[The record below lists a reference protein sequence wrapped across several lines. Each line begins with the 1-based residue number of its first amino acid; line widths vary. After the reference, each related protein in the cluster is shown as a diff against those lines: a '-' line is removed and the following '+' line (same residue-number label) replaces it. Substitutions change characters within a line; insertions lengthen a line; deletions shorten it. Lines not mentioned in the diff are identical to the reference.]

1 MPSKVPLQKSPT
13 SRDAHWLQGRRVT
26 HGDRTMYAA
35 PEALSVAWAAGQP
48 GGTRGYSE
56 GPVFL
61 CVHASIAFVTVRA
74 PSRRV
79 WRGQEGGTAPHTPL
93 PHFPLTRPAPALG

>member
-48 GGTRGYSE
+48 GGTAEATQRVPFSCECMQVSRLSPCERLAGGY
-56 GPVFL
+56 G
-61 CVHASIAFVTVRA
+61 ADRKA
-74 PSRRV
+74 
-79 WRGQEGGTAPHTPL
+79 GQPPTHPCPTFH
-93 PHFPLTRPAPALG
+93 